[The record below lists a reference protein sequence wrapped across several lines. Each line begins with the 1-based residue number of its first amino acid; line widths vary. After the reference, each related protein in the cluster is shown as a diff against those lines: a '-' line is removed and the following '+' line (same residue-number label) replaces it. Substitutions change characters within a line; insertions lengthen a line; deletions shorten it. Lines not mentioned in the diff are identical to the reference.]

1 MKLAP
6 QRNLKISH
14 TQEGLL
20 PRSGRLLT
28 SYFFRRGKFEE
39 KKKGNK
45 RKARCS
51 KQQANILFN
60 IKYETK
66 KKNDEERSLR
76 EMRK

>member
-39 KKKGNK
+39 KK
-45 RKARCS
+45 RKQ
-51 KQQANILFN
+51 K
-60 IKYETK
+60 EG
-66 KKNDEERSLR
+66 
-76 EMRK
+76 EMLKATGQYFI